1 MARTRRAA
9 YRHGHLAELAAAA
22 LLLLKGYRLIARR
35 YKTPLGE
42 IDLVVKRGRLIA
54 FVEVKARGSFRD
66 ALEAVGP
73 AAERRIVGAADLW
86 LAKHPDAVG
95 SICATTSSLWR
106 PGAFPSTCRT
116 PSARAGAMRGERL
129 RVAIASAATSR

>member
-95 SICATTSSLWR
+95 LDLRYDIVAVAPWSIPEHVPDAFRPSWR
-106 PGAFPSTCRT
+106 NAW
-116 PSARAGAMRGERL
+116 
-129 RVAIASAATSR
+129 